1 MVDFPLYS
9 AVTVAVVFSIVGFW
23 STSCWGMLEQEIG
36 KFLAQPARLIW
47 FNLAIALIILCCI
60 VFLFQD

>member
-36 KFLAQPARLIW
+36 KFLA
-47 FNLAIALIILCCI
+47 
-60 VFLFQD
+60 